1 MNMMIIGALCMLA
14 SVIFMILGK
23 LWAVLLLL
31 VGACLVIA
39 HWAKLFKGAGYQ
51 ADAAPYNGLSGQGRQ
66 QSEAFKDKNIPQDFE
81 DRPTH
86 P

>member
-1 MNMMIIGALCMLA
+1 MNMMLLGALCMLA
-14 SVIFMILGK
+14 SVILMILGK

-39 HWAKLFKGAGYQ
+39 HWARLFKGAGYQ

-66 QSEAFKDKNIPQDFE
+66 QSEVIKDPTVPQTYE
-81 DRPTH
+81 DQVRPN
-86 P
+86 